1 MIDRLEILALR
12 ATYVKDSEYFERKV
26 RRYYSEK
33 FHTPLYDVY
42 TLPWPFVFTNYL
54 EHVLET
60 NNSPEELQTLVTE
73 ICYPERNEE
82 KELEK
87 RIKEIEAEEE
97 AKRQAK
103 KQKEESTNIEK
114 KTESKN
120 PHIEEPDINMGVGD
134 FAHLE
139 EEMIDDED

>member
-33 FHTPLYDVY
+33 FHTPLFDVY
-42 TLPWPFVFTNYL
+42 ELPWPFVFTNYL
-54 EHVLET
+54 EHVLEM
-60 NNSPEELQTLVTE
+60 NNTKEELQKLVTE

-87 RIKEIEAEEE
+87 RIKQIEAEEE

-103 KQKEESTNIEK
+103 KQKEESTKVEK
-114 KTESKN
+114 KPEPEN
-120 PHIEEPDINMGVGD
+120 PHTEEPDINMGVGD

-139 EEMIDDED
+139 KEMEEDD